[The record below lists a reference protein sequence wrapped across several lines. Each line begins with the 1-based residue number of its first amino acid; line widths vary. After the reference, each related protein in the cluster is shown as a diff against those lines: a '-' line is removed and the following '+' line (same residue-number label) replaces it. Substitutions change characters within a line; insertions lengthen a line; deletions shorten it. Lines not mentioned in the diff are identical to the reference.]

1 MEINLQTK
9 IKVLQKMFEG
19 GITDDK
25 TMKAFSLEDL
35 ANLKEPVKPNEI
47 PIVIEI
53 KQAVNKGGLF
63 SYLAKE
69 YRKSD
74 NSDVEQ
80 DVPEDRDK

>member
-1 MEINLQTK
+1 MKINLQTK
-9 IKVLQKMFEG
+9 IKVLQKLFEG

-25 TMKAFSLEDL
+25 TMEAFSLEDL

-63 SYLAKE
+63 HIL
-69 YRKSD
+69 RK
-74 NSDVEQ
+74 NTGKVIT
-80 DVPEDRDK
+80 VM